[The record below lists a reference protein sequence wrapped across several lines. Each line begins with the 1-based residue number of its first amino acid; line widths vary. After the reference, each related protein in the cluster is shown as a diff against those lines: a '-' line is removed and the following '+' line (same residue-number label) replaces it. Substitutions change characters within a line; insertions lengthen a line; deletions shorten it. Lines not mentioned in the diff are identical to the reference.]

1 VAGPIRVGVV
11 GCGEIAQIMH
21 LRFLDELSDFEVVAL
36 CDLSETVLASLGER
50 YRVTQ
55 LLTDYARLV
64 ELPDVDAVAVC
75 TPDHAGPVMA
85 ALAAGKH
92 VFCEKPL
99 AFDEATAREL
109 AEASKRSPAVSMVG
123 YMRLFDPA
131 YEYLTSVAAAIEPIR
146 LVELHDFMARFDKH
160 SSLFPLVIAPKSETE
175 DSAANTVSD
184 RFRGPLARSVGPDP
198 AAQALYWHMLMG
210 ASHDVSMLR
219 GAFGPPTDV
228 LFAKS
233 DGPSR
238 LVAYLEY
245 KGHATATL
253 AIDITAGYEWWDQQ
267 VTLYG
272 SAEKL
277 TLSLANP
284 YIPYLPSRVTRR
296 SGDGQH
302 ELDSDVIVSYES
314 PFRREW
320 QHFAEC
326 IATGAAPR
334 SSFDDAV
341 SDVAVL
347 AAMVRAAY
355 PGADTD
361 RREGSSSDVS

>member
-1 VAGPIRVGVV
+1 MTGPIRVGVV

-21 LRFLDELSDFEVVAL
+21 LRFLDELCEFELVAL
-36 CDLSETVLASLGER
+36 CDISETVLVSLGEK
-50 YRVTQ
+50 YRVTH
-55 LLTDYARLV
+55 LLTDYARLA

-99 AFDEATAREL
+99 GFDEATAREL
-109 AEASKRSPAVSMVG
+109 AEASKRSSVVSMVG

-131 YEYLTSVAAAIEPIR
+131 YEYLTSLAAAIEPIR
-146 LVELHDFMARFDKH
+146 LIELHDFMARFDKH
-160 SSLFPLVIAPKSETE
+160 SSLFPLVTAPTAEKS
-175 DSAANTVSD
+175 DSSANIIYD
-184 RFRGPLARSVGPDP
+184 RSRGPLERSVGPDP
-198 AAQALYWHMLMG
+198 AAQDLYWHMLMG

-219 GAFGPPTDV
+219 GAFGPPKDI

-238 LVAYLEY
+238 LAAYLEY
-245 KGHATATL
+245 EGHGPAMV
-253 AIDITAGYEWWDQQ
+253 AIDITAGYEWWDQH

-272 SAEKL
+272 AAEKL
-277 TLSLANP
+277 TLSLDNP

-296 SGDGQH
+296 TGAGQH
-302 ELDSDVIVSYES
+302 EVDSDVIVSYES
-314 PFRREW
+314 PFKREW
-320 QHFAEC
+320 QHFAHC
-326 IATGAAPR
+326 ISTGATPR

-341 SDVAVL
+341 GDVAVL
-347 AAMVRAAY
+347 AALVRAAY
-355 PGADTD
+355 SG
-361 RREGSSSDVS
+361 R